1 MALVT
6 EEKPPWLPPRGYS
19 RAIGP
24 WFKCQPVDETF
35 FAEAPMRLRAGFE
48 IPRPAAAVW
57 ADLTGESPLHWCRIL
72 NDVSW
77 TSPRPFG
84 VGTTREV
91 KALGGANK
99 LREHYFLWEEGR
111 RHCFYVVETTAPIIT
126 SLAEDYFVEPKGED
140 ACRFTWTIAV
150 RPSALGRPGGPVNRA
165 ILKTLF
171 TDTAK
176 FYGLDPAKTTLS

>member
-1 MALVT
+1 MAVIT
-6 EEKPPWLPPRGYS
+6 KEKRPRLPLRGYS

-35 FAEAPMRLRAGFE
+35 FAEAPLRLRAGFE

-57 ADLTGESPLHWCRIL
+57 ADLTSETALHWCRIL
-72 NDVSW
+72 DDVSW

-91 KALGGANK
+91 KALKGANK
-99 LREHYFLWEEGR
+99 LRERYFLWEEGR
-111 RHCFYVVETTAPIIT
+111 RNCFYVVETTAPIVK
-126 SLAEDYFVEPKGED
+126 SLAEDYFVEPRGED
-140 ACRFTWTIAV
+140 ACRFTWTIAAQ
-150 RPSALGRPGGPVNRA
+150 PSALGRPGGPVNRA
-165 ILKTLF
+165 LLKTLF

-176 FYGLDPAKTTLS
+176 FYGLDPASTDLS

>member
-1 MALVT
+1 M
-6 EEKPPWLPPRGYS
+6 P
-19 RAIGP
+19 P
-24 WFKCQPVDETF
+24 WFKCEPVDEAF
-35 FAEAPMRLRAGFE
+35 FESAPMLLRAGFE
-48 IPRPAAAVW
+48 VAKPAAEVW
-57 ADLTGESPLHWCRIL
+57 AELTADDALHWCRIL

-91 KALGGANK
+91 KALHGANR

-111 RHCFYVVETTAPIIT
+111 RHSFYVVEATGPLFK
-126 SLAEDYFVEPKGED
+126 SLAEDYLVEPRGAD

-150 RPSALGRPGGPVNRA
+150 KPTLLGRAGTPINRA

-171 TDTAK
+171 TDTARH
-176 FYGLDPAKTTLS
+176 YALR

>member
-1 MALVT
+1 MALGT
-6 EEKPPWLPPRGYS
+6 EEKAPWFPPRGYS

-57 ADLTGESPLHWCRIL
+57 ADLTGDTPLHWCRIL

-77 TSPRPFG
+77 SSPRPFG

-91 KALGGANK
+91 KALYGTDR

-111 RHCFYVVETTAPIIT
+111 RHCFYVVETTAPIIN

-150 RPSALGRPGGPVNRA
+150 NPSAIGRPAGPINRA
-165 ILKTLF
+165 LLKTLF

-176 FYGLDPAKTTLS
+176 FYGLDPASTKLD